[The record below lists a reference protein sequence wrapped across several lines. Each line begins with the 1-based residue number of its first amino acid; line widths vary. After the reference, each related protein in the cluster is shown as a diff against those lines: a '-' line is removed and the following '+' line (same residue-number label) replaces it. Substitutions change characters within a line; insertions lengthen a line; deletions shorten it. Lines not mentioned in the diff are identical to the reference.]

1 MTPICTIAGYCPGFL
16 IHTGK
21 TLADIDPEAA
31 RFYEAL
37 GDTKLTGE
45 LHGAI
50 GDMYTQYLDI
60 PESIVSRGDFKPLET
75 AYRNYEA
82 NATVANAAAFLDEA
96 GRVQAKAVSS
106 GYSIESPYS
115 RVDAAI
121 EADFAARQ
129 GAAAD
134 MGTAATDISANATD
148 LGATA
153 TDIGASAADIG
164 ANAKGYVD
172 SAGGAGDNGNV
183 HGYNHNPMDN
193 PEAAKDI
200 VENPDAV
207 YGFSPKPGSSL
218 DEYATLID
226 WENIEQVA
234 KARAE
239 RIDYHKHLEI
249 EEMRLS
255 EKVGELSEKGYS
267 IEDIASLIVNE
278 RNQNR
283 IQTYMEN
290 GNYKGLEAM
299 QARNM
304 KKYNNPDGPTAAFLF
319 SKYGSWEEVIFA
331 SVRSNLGMDACTG
344 LYDLY
349 YGGNKNAE

>member
-1 MTPICTIAGYCPGFL
+1 MFFAGHCPGFF
-16 IHTGK
+16 IPTGK
-21 TLADIDPEAA
+21 TLADIDPETA
-31 RFYEAL
+31 RFYEDM
-37 GDTKLTGE
+37 GNTKMTGE

-172 SAGGAGDNGNV
+172 SAGGAGDNGSALELSTRFLNRMDPLWENAGKIEPIEGYQDVVCHGDTVSLVYRDGNGNEVNV
-183 HGYNHNPMDN
+183 SAYEFAEILKNSPVYEGGSIRLIACEAGADGSAVAQMVANRLGVDVLAPTDTVYVYPDGVMNVGKYNNGRWV
-193 PEAAKDI
+193 I
-200 VENPDAV
+200 
-207 YGFSPKPGSSL
+207 FSPK
-218 DEYATLID
+218 E
-226 WENIEQVA
+226 W
-234 KARAE
+234 
-239 RIDYHKHLEI
+239 
-249 EEMRLS
+249 
-255 EKVGELSEKGYS
+255 
-267 IEDIASLIVNE
+267 
-278 RNQNR
+278 
-283 IQTYMEN
+283 
-290 GNYKGLEAM
+290 
-299 QARNM
+299 
-304 KKYNNPDGPTAAFLF
+304 
-319 SKYGSWEEVIFA
+319 
-331 SVRSNLGMDACTG
+331 
-344 LYDLY
+344 
-349 YGGNKNAE
+349 